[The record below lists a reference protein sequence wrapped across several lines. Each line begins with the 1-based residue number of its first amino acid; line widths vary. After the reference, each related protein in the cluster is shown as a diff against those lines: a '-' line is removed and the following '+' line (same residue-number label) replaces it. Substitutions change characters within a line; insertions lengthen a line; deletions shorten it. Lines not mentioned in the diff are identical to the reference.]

1 MMARV
6 KSTARLAG
14 AAVGSGGE
22 DHGSEGSAER
32 TKSAVLSD
40 TGSHIGAGGDMDEGS
55 HTWSYFFRPS
65 TVTVS
70 RIHRMIDNDYFMEGM
85 GREPGEEIVSE
96 PNPDEAVVFEEF
108 FSACLRMPPHPVL
121 ADILLKFQ
129 VQLHQLT
136 PNAMVQLSKY
146 IWAVMSFKGVPSTD
160 GFAKRYELHYQP
172 RKMEVDG
179 AKVQRQ
185 YG

>member
-1 MMARV
+1 
-6 KSTARLAG
+6 
-14 AAVGSGGE
+14 
-22 DHGSEGSAER
+22 
-32 TKSAVLSD
+32 
-40 TGSHIGAGGDMDEGS
+40 
-55 HTWSYFFRPS
+55 
-65 TVTVS
+65 
-70 RIHRMIDNDYFMEGM
+70 
-85 GREPGEEIVSE
+85 
-96 PNPDEAVVFEEF
+96 
-108 FSACLRMPPHPVL
+108 VL

-146 IWAVMSFKGVPSTD
+146 IWAVMSFKGVPSAD